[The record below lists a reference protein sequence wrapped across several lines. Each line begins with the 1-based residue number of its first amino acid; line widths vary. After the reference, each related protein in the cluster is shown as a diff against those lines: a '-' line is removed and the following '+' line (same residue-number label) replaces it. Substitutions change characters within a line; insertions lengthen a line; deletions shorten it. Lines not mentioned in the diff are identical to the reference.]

1 MATPHR
7 TGFAE
12 GVSGRQG
19 RSGLKDA
26 RAARRDGEAPQFRG
40 KSAVGQDAS
49 PVEGSGAFCDG
60 ARVAARTDE
69 EWVNVGARGVHRVAP
84 AWAVLAGVVL
94 ASVPVAA
101 QPAAVASGGPL
112 ADTVAIVPFA
122 NLTGSPADDWMGQG
136 IAEALV
142 AGLPA
147 GTAVVAQRDAA
158 AAADAPD
165 APLSA
170 EEAAGVGRVLD
181 VPFVLVGAY
190 QRFGSQLR
198 ITARVVS
205 VAAGEVVRSAI
216 VDGHSHDLFDLQ
228 DRLVLALTASDMPAG
243 TVGIPREDPA
253 AGASASAAGTSSSEG
268 AMASG
273 RTGLSGRPGPPPT
286 RLPAG
291 RGPGEGRTAPPAA
304 PLAGGPAAAPPAPA
318 AEAGR
323 VAPGGFLAGN
333 AAALASFID
342 GPPPPVAPEVMNRDE
357 AGRTTVRAIRL
368 AQGIRLD
375 GVLDEAV
382 YETVPAITGFIQ
394 QVPDIGAPATERTE
408 AWILFDETNVYV
420 SARVWD
426 SAPESQWVANE
437 MRRDTN
443 QLRQNDTFTAFF
455 DTFYDR
461 RNGFN
466 FYTNPLGARADQQFT
481 NEGNPNSD
489 WNPVWDV
496 RTGRFGGGWTVE
508 MEIPFKTLR
517 YRSEPPHIWGIQLRR
532 AIRRKNEWVY
542 LTRLPISAGGGSGS
556 AGIFR
561 VSAAGTLVGLEPPPA
576 SRNIE
581 VKPYGIGGIS
591 TDLTSDPVVS
601 NERSGN
607 GGIDVKYGIT
617 QNLTADFTWNTD
629 FAQVEVD
636 ERQVN
641 LTRFPL
647 FFPEKREFFLEGRG
661 IFGFARGG
669 VTGRFGG
676 PGGGPVGGV
685 FGDVNVPQLFYS
697 RKIGLERGRVVPIV
711 GGARVTGKMGP
722 FDVGA
727 LNIHAGDEVV
737 SASEPTNF
745 TVVRLRRDVLRRSSI
760 GGMFTN
766 RSVSRAAPGQASQA
780 YGVDGTFAFFENVS
794 LISYFAKTRVP
805 IPEYEGKDTSYQ
817 GKFEYAADRY
827 GLQVDH
833 LLVEDN
839 FLPEVGF
846 LRRDNF
852 RRTYVSGRFS
862 PRPEMESVR
871 QFSLEGAVDYILMA
885 DVSQMET
892 RQRLVSFQT
901 EFESSDL
908 LTFSATDNYELL
920 LQPFTPP
927 GADFTIPVG
936 GYSFADYQ
944 VAYAIGQQR
953 RINGQ
958 VALRRGDYFGGQL
971 TSLELSQ
978 GRIGV
983 LPQMSVEPIVSF
995 NWIDTPFGTF
1005 QSNLALT
1012 RVNYAF
1018 NPRMFFSGLLQYN
1031 SADDSFSSN
1040 LRLRWEYSPGSEL
1053 FVVYTDDR
1061 DITNGFRPDRGFDLR
1076 NRGFVVKFNRL
1087 FRF

>member
-1 MATPHR
+1 MR
-7 TGFAE
+7 
-12 GVSGRQG
+12 
-19 RSGLKDA
+19 
-26 RAARRDGEAPQFRG
+26 
-40 KSAVGQDAS
+40 
-49 PVEGSGAFCDG
+49 
-60 ARVAARTDE
+60 
-69 EWVNVGARGVHRVAP
+69 ARGVHRVAP
-84 AWAVLAGVVL
+84 ATALLVGMALA
-94 ASVPVAA
+94 AA
-101 QPAAVASGGPL
+101 PAPAQRPAGPFDATAAMAVA
-112 ADTVAIVPFA
+112 VVPFT
-122 NLTGSPADDWMGQG
+122 NLTGSPVDDWMGLG
-136 IAEALV
+136 IAEAV
-142 AGLPA
+142 VTGFPA
-147 GTAVVAQRDAA
+147 GSAVVVQRGGAA
-158 AAADAPD
+158 AGDSPPEGPVSAD
-165 APLSA
+165 
-170 EEAAGVGRVLD
+170 EAVAVGGTLD

-205 VAAGEVVRSAI
+205 VAGGDVVRSAI
-216 VDGHSHDLFDLQ
+216 VDGASQDLFDLQ
-228 DRLVLALTASDMPAG
+228 DRVVAALAQPGAPVGRAG
-243 TVGIPREDPA
+243 APRESPADGGSASPGVPSAGIVPPGGSGPFGRPVTPPDPA
-253 AGASASAAGTSSSEG
+253 AA
-268 AMASG
+268 
-273 RTGLSGRPGPPPT
+273 
-286 RLPAG
+286 
-291 RGPGEGRTAPPAA
+291 
-304 PLAGGPAAAPPAPA
+304 AGGPGGAGTAPGAGSAAPAAAAAAPAPA
-318 AEAGR
+318 AAAGA
-323 VAPGGFLAGN
+323 VAPGGFLAGT
-333 AAALASFID
+333 AASLASLID
-342 GPPPPVAPEVMNRDE
+342 GPPAPVAPDVMTRDE
-357 AGRTTVRAIRL
+357 EGRTTVRAIRL
-368 AQGIRLD
+368 AEGIRLD

-382 YETVPAITGFIQ
+382 YETVAPITGFIQ

-408 AWILFDETNVYV
+408 AWITFDDTNVYV

-437 MRRDTN
+437 MRRDTS

-517 YRSEPPHIWGIQLRR
+517 YRSEPPHLWGIQLRR

-556 AGIFR
+556 SGIFR

-591 TDLTSDPVVS
+591 TDLTASPVVN
-601 NERSGN
+601 NERSGA
-607 GGIDVKYGIT
+607 GGLDVKYGIT
-617 QNLTADFTWNTD
+617 QNLTADFTYNTD

-676 PGGGPVGGV
+676 LGGGGAGGV

-697 RKIGLERGRVVPIV
+697 RKIGLERGRVIPIV
-711 GGARVTGKMGP
+711 GGARVTGKVGP

-827 GLQVDH
+827 GMQVDH
-833 LLVEDN
+833 LVVEDN

-862 PRPEMESVR
+862 PRPAMESVR

-885 DVSQMET
+885 DVTQLET
-892 RQRLVSFQT
+892 RQRLLSFQT
-901 EFESSDL
+901 EFESSDQ
-908 LTFSATDNYELL
+908 LTFAATDNYELL

-953 RINGQ
+953 RVNGQ
-958 VALRRGDYFGGQL
+958 VALRRGDYFGGEL

-978 GRIGV
+978 GRIAV
-983 LPQMSVEPIVSF
+983 LPQMSVEPTVSF
-995 NWIDTPFGTF
+995 NWIDTPYGKF
-1005 QSNLALT
+1005 QSNLAVT

-1031 SADDSFSSN
+1031 SADNSFSSN

-1061 DITNGFRPDRGFDLR
+1061 DVTNGFRPDRGLDLR